1 MTLFSGAQGMQKIS
15 ARFNT
20 GIGISTGFA
29 LPISKYQTTSD
40 IRLWHSGM
48 TLIHFPATRHI
59 GRKVIPG

>member
-1 MTLFSGAQGMQKIS
+1 MQKIS

-29 LPISKYQTTSD
+29 LPVRKYQTTSN
-40 IRLWHSGM
+40 ILLQHSGM